1 MEQCI
6 LQLLWRSRQKLSLL
20 QRPREDADDHDYIEL
35 IQAMIKVV
43 RNATTLNACDCLSR
57 QTRMTVSTVCQRG
70 PRIERIHIRDL
81 MDGEEDIVR
90 NPDGL
95 FVEAKSVSVSVNV
108 HVGVIVIV
116 IVAVTVMIR

>member
-1 MEQCI
+1 M
-6 LQLLWRSRQKLSLL
+6 
-20 QRPREDADDHDYIEL
+20 
-35 IQAMIKVV
+35 KVV
-43 RNATTLNACDCLSR
+43 RYATTLNACDCLSR
-57 QTRMTVSTVCQRG
+57 QTRMTVSTVFQRG
-70 PRIERIHIRDL
+70 LGGQRIHIRDL